1 MCVSENAD
9 VTNITSNNCNTFI
22 KLLILANDD
31 KGFVLLY
38 GFCVPTSQPPYP
50 WKFRDVKQSKQ
61 SVWSAILTQPDAAL
75 FLQELTQNGQITLG
89 MKTFAS
95 PEFVKRQVVLSNDG
109 TNHTAGPVSGFCH
122 VSEYW
127 NIHKN
132 TLFQDIKSTL
142 CADGRELYLR
152 MQELLVWLKEEC
164 GIDFSTNGSRIGNLE
179 CFSFTLS
186 EDIFKIETHKE
197 CGLKQTTIL
206 KQLPVSEDVI
216 VNCTAEHR
224 GRSVSN
230 QTKIFRAEE
239 SKLDFF
245 ADEAMSRVI
254 VQIWEKESGKLLFS
268 KDVTL
273 LLDVSLNMNF
283 GSPTYHIYD
292 SWSDKLFK
300 SASNRS
306 EIIKKEIS
314 AVSRITQDRA
324 ITIKSSTHEAIDTAM
339 QEGQSLFSNYEVTP
353 SKGAFIP
360 NAHIDGEIDSFI
372 KIREYLENPSV
383 KKVIIADP
391 YFSIIAAQKML
402 ARIPRTD
409 IEIEIIS
416 SLTDADPDT
425 GKKNDVLPTYR
436 KFLTKNASILHQNLT
451 IRNLSRGGKQ
461 VFHDRYLIRFFDN
474 GQIDGYLL
482 SNSLNSMGQFYP
494 FVIAPMEKTVCYEV
508 CDYLNDLCNPEVQ
521 ATKSKEQ
528 QISCEVLCD
537 YNLKETATPQI
548 PLIERL
554 PYASWLPPQC
564 VSGDEPNIKT
574 EDLSCVVAAL
584 WSHWDDARMLS
595 CKMLSALGSKTHP
608 WSAKDVATE
617 LMTIDGAD
625 TRFLL
630 EFIEL
635 AKETEEQQN
644 HLEQGLNSERYKL
657 WALLNGQAE
666 PSRQGFSLVF
676 DQAGHIWYRGSSWL
690 HGGYTLLMWLDE
702 SKYIA
707 LLEQIKSPL
716 MFDVLATRMLFYP
729 WSESLYFSA
738 ANSSNLCIR
747 LLCAEYLFYQLSEN
761 KETFSKIKHS
771 LEVLSPN
778 ARALQLSYVLSD
790 LVFHARTSRVIKLKK
805 DEIEELSD
813 WLLKMLS
820 NDLPICTDVDQK
832 LALFWLHD
840 CEVCSNCKLHLAL
853 AETVNDPEIKTKIY
867 SEVVSEAGRDLSK
880 ADYERDISETATLYL
895 IAIDNLYGEDAEK
908 EFLKGIIEWHVF
920 ETATEPALKNYAF
933 STWHKAYIL
942 AQRQIYILEI
952 FVSHHPSVT
961 KAKKWLEEW
970 KPRLQ
975 DMEIDC
981 E

>member
-1 MCVSENAD
+1 MCVSENANA
-9 VTNITSNNCNTFI
+9 TNTISSTCNTFI
-22 KLLILANDD
+22 KLLMLANDD

-38 GFCVPTSQPPYP
+38 GFCVPTEQPPYP
-50 WKFRDVKQSKQ
+50 WRFRDVKQSKQ
-61 SVWSAILTQPDAAL
+61 SVWSAILTQQDAAL
-75 FLQELTQNGQITLG
+75 FFQELTQNGQIALG
-89 MKTFAS
+89 KKTFAS
-95 PEFVKRQVVLSNDG
+95 PEFVIRQAVLSNDG

-127 NIHKN
+127 NIHKKA
-132 TLFQDIKSTL
+132 LFQDIKSAL

-152 MQELLVWLKEEC
+152 MQELLAWLKEEC
-164 GIDFSTNGSRIGNLE
+164 GIDFSKNGSRIGNLE
-179 CFSFTLS
+179 CFSFPLS
-186 EDIFKIETHKE
+186 EEFFKIETHKE

-206 KQLPVSEDVI
+206 KRLPFSEDVI

-268 KDVTL
+268 KVITL
-273 LLDVSLNMNF
+273 ILDVSFSMNF
-283 GSPTYHIYD
+283 GSPTYHIHD
-292 SWSDKLFK
+292 SWSDQLFK
-300 SASNRS
+300 SAANRS

-314 AVSRITQDRA
+314 AVSRTTQDRA
-324 ITIKSSTHEAIDTAM
+324 VTIKSSTHEAIDTAM
-339 QEGQSLFSNYEVTP
+339 QEGQSLFSNYKETP
-353 SKGAFIP
+353 SKGAFIH
-360 NAHIDGEIDSFI
+360 NAQKDGEIDSFI

-391 YFSIIAAQKML
+391 YFSIFAAQKLL

-416 SLTDADPDT
+416 SLTDVDPDT
-425 GKKNDVLPTYR
+425 SEKIDVLQTHR
-436 KFLTKNASILHQNLT
+436 KFLTENASILHQNLT
-451 IRNLSRGGKQ
+451 IRNLSRGGKP

-508 CDYLNDLCNPEVQ
+508 CDYLNDLCSPEVQ
-521 ATKSKEQ
+521 ATKSKGQ
-528 QISCEVLCD
+528 RITCEVLCD
-537 YNLKETATPQI
+537 YNKKTSAPQTALK
-548 PLIERL
+548 ERL
-554 PYASWLPPQC
+554 PFASWLPPQC

-574 EDLSCVVAAL
+574 EDLSCAVAAL

-595 CKMLSALGSKTHP
+595 CKMLSTLGSKTHP
-608 WSAKDVATE
+608 WSAKDVAAE
-617 LMTIDGAD
+617 LKAIDGAV
-625 TRFLL
+625 TKFLT
-630 EFIEL
+630 EFIQLVE
-635 AKETEEQQN
+635 EIEEQQN
-644 HLEQGLNSERYKL
+644 HLERGLNSERYTL
-657 WALLNGQAE
+657 WALLNGQAK
-666 PSRQGFSLVF
+666 PRRGGFSQVF
-676 DQAGHIWYRGSSWL
+676 DQAGHIWYSGNSWL
-690 HGGYTLLMWLDE
+690 HGGYTLLLWLDE
-702 SKYIA
+702 SKYID

-747 LLCAEYLFYQLSEN
+747 LLCPEYLFYQLSEN
-761 KETFSKIKHS
+761 KGTFSKIKHS
-771 LEVLSPN
+771 LEALSPN

-790 LVFHARTSRVIKLKK
+790 LVFHVRTSRVIKLKK
-805 DEIEELSD
+805 DEIKEISD
-813 WLLKMLS
+813 WLIKMLS
-820 NDLPICTDVDQK
+820 NDLPICTDGEQK

-853 AETVNDPEIKTKIY
+853 AETVNDPEIKTRIY
-867 SEVVSEAGRDLSK
+867 SEVVSEAGRDLTK
-880 ADYERDISETATLYL
+880 ADYERDISENVTLFL
-895 IAIDNLYGEDAEK
+895 IAVDNLYGEDAEK
-908 EFLKGIIEWHVF
+908 ELLKGIIDWHVF

-933 STWHKAYIL
+933 SKWHKACIL

-952 FVSHHPSVT
+952 FVSHHPSAT
-961 KAKKWLEEW
+961 KAKEWLKEW
-970 KPRLQ
+970 KPRLH
-975 DMEIDC
+975 DMENDC